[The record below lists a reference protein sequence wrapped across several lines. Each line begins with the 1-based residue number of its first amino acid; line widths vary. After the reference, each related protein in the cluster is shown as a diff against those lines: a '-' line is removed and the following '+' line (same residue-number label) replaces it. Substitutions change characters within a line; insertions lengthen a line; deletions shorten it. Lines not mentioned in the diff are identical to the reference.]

1 MLSSN
6 SEECPG
12 PSNEPSC
19 SKIPTIVSD
28 EAPES
33 ESEKESD
40 DEKEKEK
47 ERKSHKKSKK
57 KKSKKK
63 KSKKEKIRDK
73 EDDKLKLVSC
83 FASINKWRLF
93 GSLYSEIICIYIL

>member
-19 SKIPTIVSD
+19 SKTPTIVSD

-33 ESEKESD
+33 ESDKESD
-40 DEKEKEK
+40 DEKEEEK

-57 KKSKKK
+57 KKNKKK
-63 KSKKEKIRDK
+63 KSRKEKSRDK
-73 EDDKLKLVSC
+73 EDDKLKLVSS